1 MLSVANHSATPPSQT
16 STRSVLDSA
25 SVAKTENPEHLLKL
39 FSLLSICSVLAILIL
54 AGFGIY
60 RVYSDEMI
68 HVAEETAV
76 YVGNSIFEQERKV
89 LLKEG
94 NGRGSLTVANEDFA
108 GLDERMKTF
117 LRTFNMYKI
126 KAFSA
131 DKVIVYSTDQ
141 KIIGKV
147 EGENHRLDSVL
158 STGRVVSELEKKD
171 KIRDLKGEE
180 RFNLDVVEC
189 YVPVRSGAGGAND
202 PIVGAFEVYVDI
214 TSTHRRVVSALKG
227 TLAILSIVLVGV
239 FGLLFLPMRKG
250 MKQLKHVQN
259 VLQELA
265 STDVLTGIF
274 NRRHLLNRLQEE
286 RARMLRHG
294 EDTGK
299 KSIAYIMVDIDY
311 FKKVNDT
318 HGHLAGDHVLQQVSA
333 RIKESLRVYDTLG
346 RYGGEEFLAVLPHTE
361 IDDAILVAERIRATV
376 SATPVVCEEV
386 SLTVTVSIGVA
397 VAHSPEEEI
406 AHSIN
411 RADEGLYKAKRNGRN
426 QVCTLDNGD

>member
-1 MLSVANHSATPPSQT
+1 MTDHSASPTSSALKTSPLDSTKLAKGDNPENLLRLFSILSV
-16 STRSVLDSA
+16 
-25 SVAKTENPEHLLKL
+25 
-39 FSLLSICSVLAILIL
+39 CSVVAILIL

-89 LLKEG
+89 LLKG
-94 NGRGSLTVANEDFA
+94 SAKLGSLAVSADDFG

-126 KAFSA
+126 KTFSA
-131 DKVIVYSTDQ
+131 DKVIIYSTDQ

-147 EGENHRLDSVL
+147 EGENHRLDAVL
-158 STGRVVSELEKKD
+158 STGQVISELEKKE

-189 YVPVRSGAGGAND
+189 YVPIRGGAGGPND

-214 TSTHRRVVSALKG
+214 TTTHQRVLSALKG
-227 TLAILSIVLVGV
+227 TLSVLGLVLVGV

-250 MKQLKHVQN
+250 MKQLKHAQN
-259 VLQELA
+259 VLHELA
-265 STDVLTGIF
+265 STDALTGIF

-294 EDTGK
+294 EDSNK
-299 KSIAYIMVDIDY
+299 NSIAYVMVDIDY

-318 HGHLAGDHVLQQVSA
+318 HGHLAGDHVLREVSS
-333 RIKESLRVYDTLG
+333 RIKESLRLYDTLG
-346 RYGGEEFLAVLPHTE
+346 RYGGEEFLAVLPHTLLDE
-361 IDDAILVAERIRATV
+361 AIIVAERIRANV
-376 SATPVVCEEV
+376 CATPVVCEEI

-397 VAHSPEEEI
+397 ATRTPDEEI

-426 QVCTLDNGD
+426 QVCALDQDE